1 MPFRCLSHTRISMKW
16 RALICVH
23 SYFAFYFS
31 SCECLCILFSCLVLS
46 FLLLSEMQMFVL
58 RRLRSVKCH
67 SLCTHTHNFLP
78 QPTLLLCSHG
88 EEKKHA
94 QISAWEKVRWRKEQR
109 QQQQNPNET
118 NCENETNLWKWDEF
132 CWGFTLFMFFFPSV
146 LSSFHSFEIYLT
158 HILGVFGFQ
167 FSLIERIRRDSKT
180 LVSISYCWAGAGAA
194 IAAVHK
200 ILL

>member
-88 EEKKHA
+88 EAKNTHKSVHE
-94 QISAWEKVRWRKEQR
+94 R
-109 QQQQNPNET
+109 
-118 NCENETNLWKWDEF
+118 KWDEERSSDSSSRTQTKRIVKMKQICENGMNF
-132 CWGFTLFMFFFPSV
+132 VEDSHYLCFSFLLFFLPFILSRSISHTFSV
-146 LSSFHSFEIYLT
+146 SLAFSFH
-158 HILGVFGFQ
+158 
-167 FSLIERIRRDSKT
+167 
-180 LVSISYCWAGAGAA
+180 W
-194 IAAVHK
+194 
-200 ILL
+200 